1 MSITILFAALAML
14 AMVHAA
20 PVQEEQ
26 NNLQGLLDVLADQK
40 TKESTAKTAGSN
52 IMKQQQGGDDDG
64 SMQEL
69 QGLLKSLA
77 NVQQDDDNS
86 ANAQFNW
93 HSIARGALGLAA
105 KHYANQQQDDDGSQ
119 ADAQFFKSLLKY
131 YANVQQDDDNSANAQ
146 FNWHSIARGALGLA
160 AKHYANQQQD
170 DDGSQADSQFWGSL
184 LKRGLK
190 FGLKHYAD
198 VQQDDN
204 GSQAEAQFWGF
215 LARHALGYAIHKLG

>member
-1 MSITILFAALAML
+1 
-14 AMVHAA
+14 
-20 PVQEEQ
+20 
-26 NNLQGLLDVLADQK
+26 
-40 TKESTAKTAGSN
+40 
-52 IMKQQQGGDDDG
+52 MKQQQQGGDDDG

-77 NVQQDDDNS
+77 NIQQDDDSS

-170 DDGSQADSQFWGSL
+170 DDGSQANAQFFKTL
-184 LKRGLK
+184 LKY
-190 FGLKHYAD
+190 YAD
-198 VQQDDN
+198 VQQDDDN
-204 GSQAEAQFWGF
+204 SANAQFNWHSI
-215 LARHALGYAIHKLG
+215 ARGALGLAAKHYANQ